1 MKTIRIYQEE
11 IQRNVNKTLVELLI
25 LEYRVARDVN
35 NLRKRIQNGYNVHP
49 CYIKL
54 YLMLQEV
61 WPLCQKV
68 DNKEM
73 DTQVKGNIR
82 YSSQEDL
89 NVDIFKDFRMQHKHN
104 KRLPY
109 VLE

>member
-1 MKTIRIYQEE
+1 
-11 IQRNVNKTLVELLI
+11 
-25 LEYRVARDVN
+25 
-35 NLRKRIQNGYNVHP
+35 
-49 CYIKL
+49 
-54 YLMLQEV
+54 MLQEV

-73 DTQVKGNIR
+73 DTQVKGNTR